1 MSYVIGAIAAVVAG
15 LACIWFIGGIAGI
28 VAGVVV
34 AALLYVGLGRLLAP
48 EAKLGDVAASMVP
61 NGEAAAAQVGAAR
74 ALEGA
79 VKALGERAASGDVR
93 VEASQLAEDL
103 ERLAAYVERQPATYR
118 RLSHY
123 LSTYG
128 EQCTSVLQNYL
139 TVEHAVT
146 GEDAQKA
153 HADVIEAMNSLQ
165 GAAQG
170 ELKRAMGSKVAE
182 LKADSDAVRR
192 LMEMDGYGTDAREL
206 RAAAGEGASGGGAG
220 QPAEADDEAEYETP
234 EGTDGEPGVGDAPQ
248 PAKPARKPAE
258 PAPSLPRD
266 EDLSPRSAMDELFER
281 AERRRAQEAAG
292 GAPVSV
298 EEASASPK
306 NAREDLS
313 PRSAMD
319 ELFERAER
327 RRAQEAAGG
336 VPASGGQSSSPTAPV
351 SGAAPSAASHITS
364 AQVPSGAAQEGNDH
378 V

>member
-192 LMEMDGYGTDAREL
+192 LMEMDGYTADERSSAGAGFAGGSSAGHAGSADGPLAGHARTTDGSLVGHAGTTG
-206 RAAAGEGASGGGAG
+206 AAAG
-220 QPAEADDEAEYETP
+220 
-234 EGTDGEPGVGDAPQ
+234 
-248 PAKPARKPAE
+248 K
-258 PAPSLPRD
+258 
-266 EDLSPRSAMDELFER
+266 
-281 AERRRAQEAAG
+281 
-292 GAPVSV
+292 
-298 EEASASPK
+298 
-306 NAREDLS
+306 
-313 PRSAMD
+313 
-319 ELFERAER
+319 
-327 RRAQEAAGG
+327 
-336 VPASGGQSSSPTAPV
+336 
-351 SGAAPSAASHITS
+351 
-364 AQVPSGAAQEGNDH
+364 EGNDAH
-378 V
+378 VQG